1 CLWSGIEEFRLMARI
16 NLLPWREAERKE
28 RQKEFGLMVLT
39 GALVAAFIVFGVHQL
54 IQSQIDAQN
63 ARNAYLQKEIAA
75 VEKEIREIQDLDK
88 TKQNL
93 LARMNIIQELQS
105 SRPQIVHLFD
115 EVVTSLP
122 DGVFLDEIEQ
132 QGSSVTFTGQ
142 AQSNARVSSM
152 MRNIDDSE
160 WLEKPSLVFI
170 ESKEKTGT
178 GYSQFK
184 LMVKQTSQNAEAE
197 E

>member
-1 CLWSGIEEFRLMARI
+1 MARI

-28 RQKEFGLMVLT
+28 RQKEFGMMVLA
-39 GALVAAFIVFGVHQL
+39 GALLSAFAVYGVHSI
-54 IQSQIDAQN
+54 IQSQIEAQDQ
-63 ARNAYLQKEIAA
+63 RNNYLKQEIKA
-75 VEKEIREIQDLDK
+75 VEKQISEIRDLDK

-115 EVVTSLP
+115 EVVTTLP
-122 DGVFLDEIEQ
+122 DGVYLDTIKQTGNRVAFE
-132 QGSSVTFTGQ
+132 GQ

-152 MRNIDDSE
+152 MRNIDSSE
-160 WLEKPSLVFI
+160 WLDSPTLDFI

-178 GYSQFK
+178 GYSHFK
-184 LMVKQTSQNAEAE
+184 LTVKQASQTAEVE

>member
-1 CLWSGIEEFRLMARI
+1 MARI

-28 RQKEFGLMVLT
+28 RQKEFGLMVLA
-39 GALVAAFIVFGVHQL
+39 GALLSAFVVFGVHQL
-54 IQSQIDAQN
+54 IQGQIGAQKT
-63 ARNAYLQKEIAA
+63 RNDFLQKEISL
-75 VEKEIREIQDLDK
+75 VEKQIREIQDLDK

-115 EVVTSLP
+115 EIVTTLP
-122 DGVFLDEIEQ
+122 DGVFLDQIEQ
-132 QGSSVTFTGQ
+132 KGPSVTFTGQ

-160 WLEKPSLVFI
+160 WLDKPALVFI

-178 GYSQFK
+178 GYSLFK

>member
-1 CLWSGIEEFRLMARI
+1 MARI

-28 RQKEFGLMVLT
+28 RQKEFGLMVLA
-39 GALVAAFIVFGVHQL
+39 GALLAAFVVFGIHQL
-54 IQSQIDAQN
+54 IQSQIGAQN
-63 ARNAYLQKEIAA
+63 ARNDFLQDEIKA

-93 LARMNIIQELQS
+93 LDRMNIIQELQS

-115 EVVTSLP
+115 EVVTTLP

-132 QGSSVTFTGQ
+132 QGALVTFSGQ

-152 MRNIDDSE
+152 MRNVDDSE
-160 WLEKPSLVFI
+160 WLERPALVFI

-178 GYSQFK
+178 GYSNFK

>member
-1 CLWSGIEEFRLMARI
+1 MARI

-28 RQKEFGLMVLT
+28 RQKEFGMMVLA
-39 GALVAAFIVFGVHQL
+39 GALLSAFAVYGVHSI
-54 IQSQIDAQN
+54 IQSQIEAQN
-63 ARNAYLQKEIAA
+63 QRNNYLKQEIKT
-75 VEKEIREIQDLDK
+75 VEKQISEIRDLDK

-115 EVVTSLP
+115 EVVTTLP
-122 DGVFLDEIEQ
+122 DGVYLDEIEQ
-132 QGSSVTFTGQ
+132 SGNKVAFKGQ

-152 MRNIDDSE
+152 MRNIDSSE
-160 WLEKPSLVFI
+160 WLDNPTLDFI

-178 GYSQFK
+178 GYSNFK
-184 LMVKQTSQNAEAE
+184 LTVKQASQTAEVE

>member
-1 CLWSGIEEFRLMARI
+1 MARI

-28 RQKEFGLMVLT
+28 RQKEFGMMVLA
-39 GALVAAFIVFGVHQL
+39 GALISAFVVFGIHLL
-54 IQSQIDAQN
+54 IQSQIEAQN
-63 ARNAYLQKEIAA
+63 QRNAYLQREIDA
-75 VEKEIREIQDLDK
+75 VEKQIREIRDLDK

-93 LARMNIIQELQS
+93 LARMEIIQALQS

-115 EVVTSLP
+115 EIVTTLP
-122 DGVFLDEIEQ
+122 DGVYLEQ
-132 QGSSVTFTGQ
+132 INQKGSSVTFEGQ

-160 WLEKPSLVFI
+160 WLEKPELVFI

-178 GYSQFK
+178 GYSHFQ
-184 LMVKQTSQNAEAE
+184 LTVKQSSQTTEVE

>member
-1 CLWSGIEEFRLMARI
+1 MARI

-28 RQKEFGLMVLT
+28 RQKEFGLMVLA
-39 GALVAAFIVFGVHQL
+39 GALLSAFVVFGIHL
-54 IQSQIDAQN
+54 LFQSQIEAQN
-63 ARNAYLQKEIAA
+63 QRNAYLQREIDA
-75 VEKEIREIQDLDK
+75 VEKQIREIRDLDK

-93 LARMNIIQELQS
+93 LARMNIIQELQG

-115 EVVTSLP
+115 EIVTRLP
-122 DGVFLDEIEQ
+122 DGVYLDQ
-132 QGSSVTFTGQ
+132 VNQKGNAVTFVGQ

-160 WLEKPSLVFI
+160 WLENPALVFI

-178 GYSQFK
+178 GYSHFQ
-184 LMVKQTSQNAEAE
+184 LTVKQSSQTAEVE

>member
-1 CLWSGIEEFRLMARI
+1 IEEFRLMARI

-28 RQKEFGLMVLT
+28 RQKEFGLMVLA

-122 DGVFLDEIEQ
+122 DGVFLDEIQQ
-132 QGSSVTFTGQ
+132 QGNSVTFTGQ

-160 WLEKPSLVFI
+160 WLEKPALVFI

-184 LMVKQTSQNAEAE
+184 LMVKQTSQSAEAE
-197 E
+197 K

>member
-1 CLWSGIEEFRLMARI
+1 MARI

-28 RQKEFGLMVLT
+28 RQKEFGMMVVG
-39 GALVAAFIVFGVHQL
+39 GALVAAFVVFAVHQL
-54 IQSQIDAQN
+54 ILSQISAQN
-63 ARNAYLQKEIAA
+63 ARNRYLQKEIAA
-75 VEKEIREIQDLDK
+75 VEKEIREIEDLDK

-122 DGVFLDEIEQ
+122 DGVFLDEIAQ
-132 QGSSVTFTGQ
+132 KGNSVTFTGQ

-160 WLEKPSLVFI
+160 WLEKPALVFI

-184 LMVKQTSQNAEAE
+184 LMVKQTSQNAEAKE
-197 E
+197 

>member
-1 CLWSGIEEFRLMARI
+1 MARI

-28 RQKEFGLMVLT
+28 RQKEFGMMVLA
-39 GALVAAFIVFGVHQL
+39 GALLSAFVVFGVHQL
-54 IQSQIDAQN
+54 ILGQISAQQS
-63 ARNAYLQKEIAA
+63 RNRFLQKEISA
-75 VEKEIREIQDLDK
+75 VEKQIREIQDLDK

-115 EVVTSLP
+115 EIVTTLP
-122 DGVFLDEIEQ
+122 DGVFLDQIEQ
-132 QGSSVTFTGQ
+132 KGAQVTFTGQ

-160 WLEKPSLVFI
+160 WLEKPALVFI

-184 LMVKQTSQNAEAE
+184 LVINQTSQNAEAE
-197 E
+197 Q

>member
-1 CLWSGIEEFRLMARI
+1 MARI

-28 RQKEFGLMVLT
+28 RQKEFGLMVLA
-39 GALVAAFIVFGVHQL
+39 GALVAAFVVFGVLQL
-54 IQSQIDAQN
+54 IQSQIKAQN
-63 ARNAYLQKEIAA
+63 SRNSYLKKEIAA
-75 VEKEIREIQDLDK
+75 VEKEIREIEDLDE

-93 LARMNIIQELQS
+93 LARMNIIQELQG

-115 EVVTSLP
+115 EVVTTLP

-132 QGSSVTFTGQ
+132 QGNKVTFTGQ

-160 WLEKPSLVFI
+160 WLEKPALVFI

-178 GYSQFK
+178 GYSLFK
-184 LMVKQTSQNAEAE
+184 LMVKQTSQSAEAE

>member
-1 CLWSGIEEFRLMARI
+1 MARI

-28 RQKEFGLMVLT
+28 RQKEFGMMVLA
-39 GALVAAFIVFGVHQL
+39 GVLFSALAVYGVHSI
-54 IQSQIDAQN
+54 IQSQIEAQN
-63 ARNAYLQKEIAA
+63 QRNNFLKQEIKT
-75 VEKEIREIQDLDK
+75 VEKQISEIRDLDK

-115 EVVTSLP
+115 EVVTTLP
-122 DGVFLDEIEQ
+122 MGVYLDQIDQ
-132 QGSSVTFTGQ
+132 TANKVTFEGQ

-152 MRNIDDSE
+152 MRNIDNSE
-160 WLEKPSLVFI
+160 WLENPTLDFI

-178 GYSQFK
+178 GYSHFK
-184 LMVKQTSQNAEAE
+184 LTVKQASQTE
-197 E
+197 EVEE

>member
-1 CLWSGIEEFRLMARI
+1 MARI

-28 RQKEFGLMVLT
+28 RQKEFGLMVLA
-39 GALVAAFIVFGVHQL
+39 GALAAAFVVFGVHQL
-54 IQSQIDAQN
+54 ILSQIKAQN
-63 ARNAYLQKEIAA
+63 TRNSYLEKEIAA
-75 VEKEIREIQDLDK
+75 VEKEIREIEDLEK
-88 TKQNL
+88 TKKNL
-93 LARMNIIQELQS
+93 QDRIDIIQQLQS

-132 QGSSVTFTGQ
+132 KGNRVTFTGQ

-160 WLEKPSLVFI
+160 WLENPALVFI

>member
-1 CLWSGIEEFRLMARI
+1 MARI

-28 RQKEFGLMVLT
+28 RQKEFGLMVLA
-39 GALVAAFIVFGVHQL
+39 GALLAAFVVFGVHQL
-54 IQSQIDAQN
+54 IQSQIVAQN
-63 ARNAYLQKEIAA
+63 ARNDFLQKEIKA
-75 VEKEIREIQDLDK
+75 VEKEIREIKDLDK

-115 EVVTSLP
+115 EVVTTLP
-122 DGVFLDEIEQ
+122 DGVFLDKVEQ
-132 QGSSVTFTGQ
+132 KGSIVTFTGQ

-160 WLEKPSLVFI
+160 WLERPALVFI

-178 GYSQFK
+178 GYSNFE
-184 LMVKQTSQNAEAE
+184 LRVKQTSQNAESE

>member
-1 CLWSGIEEFRLMARI
+1 MARI

-28 RQKEFGLMVLT
+28 RQKEFGMMVLA
-39 GALVAAFIVFGVHQL
+39 GALLSAFVVFAVHQL
-54 IQSQIDAQN
+54 IQGQIGAQQT
-63 ARNAYLQKEIAA
+63 RNQFLQNEIGS
-75 VEKEIREIQDLDK
+75 VEKQIREIQDLDK

-115 EVVTSLP
+115 EIVNTLP
-122 DGVFLDEIEQ
+122 DGVFLDQIEQ
-132 QGSSVTFTGQ
+132 KGGQVTFTGQ

-152 MRNIDDSE
+152 MRNIDESE
-160 WLEKPSLVFI
+160 WLEKPALVFI

-197 E
+197 Q

>member
-1 CLWSGIEEFRLMARI
+1 MARI

-28 RQKEFGLMVLT
+28 RQKEFGVMVLA
-39 GALVAAFIVFGVHQL
+39 GALASAFIVYGVHS
-54 IQSQIDAQN
+54 IFQSQIESQN
-63 ARNAYLQKEIAA
+63 QRNSYLQQEIKD
-75 VEKEIREIQDLDK
+75 VEKRISEIRDLDK

-115 EVVTSLP
+115 EVVTTLP
-122 DGVFLDEIEQ
+122 DGVYLDKIEQ
-132 QGSSVTFTGQ
+132 MGNKVAFEGQ

-152 MRNIDDSE
+152 MRNIDSSE
-160 WLEKPSLVFI
+160 WLERPTLDFI

-178 GYSQFK
+178 GYSHFK
-184 LMVKQTSQNAEAE
+184 LTVKQTSQTEEAE

>member
-1 CLWSGIEEFRLMARI
+1 MARI

-28 RQKEFGLMVLT
+28 RQKEFGLMVLA
-39 GALVAAFIVFGVHQL
+39 GALLSAFVVFGIHLL
-54 IQSQIDAQN
+54 IQGQIEAQN
-63 ARNAYLQKEIAA
+63 QRNAYLQREIDA
-75 VEKEIREIQDLDK
+75 VEKQIREIRDLDK

-93 LARMNIIQELQS
+93 LARMNIIQELQG

-115 EVVTSLP
+115 EIVTTLP
-122 DGVFLDEIEQ
+122 DGVYLDQ
-132 QGSSVTFTGQ
+132 VNQKGNMVTFEGQ

-160 WLEKPSLVFI
+160 WLENPALVFI

-178 GYSQFK
+178 GYSHFQ
-184 LMVKQTSQNAEAE
+184 LTVKQSSQTVEVE

>member
-1 CLWSGIEEFRLMARI
+1 MARI

-28 RQKEFGLMVLT
+28 RQKEFGLMVLA
-39 GALVAAFIVFGVHQL
+39 GALAAGFVVFGVHQL
-54 IQSQIDAQN
+54 IQSQINAQHT
-63 ARNAYLQKEIAA
+63 RNNYLQKEIAA
-75 VEKEIREIQDLDK
+75 VEKEIREIEDLDK

-115 EVVTSLP
+115 EVVTTLP
-122 DGVFLDEIEQ
+122 DGVFLDNIQQ
-132 QGSSVTFTGQ
+132 QGNKVTFSGQ

-152 MRNIDDSE
+152 MRNIHDSE
-160 WLEKPSLVFI
+160 WLEKPALVFI

-178 GYSQFK
+178 GYNQFQ